1 MDVPPEADKGFE
13 AIRSLTG
20 GFGGMLM
27 TAGLARVL
35 WHHRLVRLG
44 QRRFWSR
51 DLVWEVPTAIFSA
64 IVGSGVAEILMPH
77 IADAVRDD
85 PARLYTIGNCIVG
98 VSAWL
103 GPRGT
108 EVLLGRIVAKYF
120 PQSKGGDH
128 DRVDA

>member
-1 MDVPPEADKGFE
+1 MDVPPEADKG
-13 AIRSLTG
+13 IDVVRSLTG

-51 DLVWEVPTAIFSA
+51 DLLWEVPTAVFSA
-64 IVGSGVAEILMPH
+64 IVGSGLAEILMPH
-77 IADAVRDD
+77 IAGAIHDD

-108 EVLLGRIVAKYF
+108 EVLLGRVVNKYF
-120 PQSKGGDH
+120 SHPRGES
-128 DRVDA
+128 